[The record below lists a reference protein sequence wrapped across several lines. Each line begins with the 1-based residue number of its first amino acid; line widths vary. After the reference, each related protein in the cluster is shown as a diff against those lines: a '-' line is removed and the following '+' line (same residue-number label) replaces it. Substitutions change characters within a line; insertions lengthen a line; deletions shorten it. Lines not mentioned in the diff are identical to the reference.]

1 MVYLSLK
8 VVQMNESDRNLVME
22 FKKRLPTDVSN
33 HIRQLIVFG
42 SRARGNAGREADL
55 DLVVLID
62 KRNSDI
68 ESQLDEAAYSVMWD
82 HDFMPI
88 ISLKVFDE
96 SRFRSLVE
104 RGFSFYQNVVRDGIT
119 L

>member
-1 MVYLSLK
+1 
-8 VVQMNESDRNLVME
+8 MNESDRNLVME
-22 FKKRLPTDVSN
+22 FKKNLPAEVAN
-33 HIRQLIVFG
+33 HVKQLIVFG
-42 SRARGNAGREADL
+42 SRARGDAGEEADI
-55 DLVVLID
+55 DLVVLVDI
-62 KRNSDI
+62 KNAEI

-96 SRFRSLVE
+96 SHFKNMVE
-104 RGFSFYQNVVRDGIT
+104 KGFSFYQNVVREGIT